1 MKRGNLVRFLLLAAM
16 VAGLMLSA
24 GVAAALSDDKITEG
38 LKEAL
43 LVGSGNAVTSAGKTD
58 GYFKNE
64 VIKILLP
71 EKVRKYEKTMRQLGL
86 GKQLDEFV
94 LSMNRA
100 AEKAAPSAKSIF
112 WDAIK
117 EMTFSDVKQ
126 IFSGGDTAA
135 TEYFRGKTWTK
146 LFDTFKPVVV
156 SATDEFGVTRKY
168 KSIVGKTKSIPFIS
182 QEDLDIDSYVVNEAL
197 DGLFYLVGEE
207 EKKIRKDPVTR
218 ITEILKDVFGSK

>member
-1 MKRGNLVRFLLLAAM
+1 MKRGTLITALLFMIITVSLF
-16 VAGLMLSA
+16 SPQSS
-24 GVAAALSDDKITEG
+24 AALSDEKIADG

-58 GYFKNE
+58 GYFKNAL
-64 VIKILLP
+64 IKILLP

-112 WDAIK
+112 RDAIK
-117 EMTFSDVKQ
+117 QMTFSDVKQ
-126 IFSGGDTAA
+126 IFTGGDTAA
-135 TEYFRGKTWTK
+135 TEYFRGKTWTI
-146 LFDTFKPVVV
+146 LFTTFKPVVV
-156 SATDEFGVTRKY
+156 EATNEFGVTRKY
-168 KSIVGKTKSIPFIS
+168 KSIAGKAKSITFIN

-207 EKKIRKDPVTR
+207 EKQIRKDPLAR
-218 ITEILKDVFGSK
+218 ISEILKDVFGNK